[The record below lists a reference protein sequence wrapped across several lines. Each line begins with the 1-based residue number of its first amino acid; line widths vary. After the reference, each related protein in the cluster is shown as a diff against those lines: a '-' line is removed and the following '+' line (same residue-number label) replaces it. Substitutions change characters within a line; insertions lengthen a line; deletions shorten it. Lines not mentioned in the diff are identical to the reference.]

1 MPTNFLWGFFYKAQ
15 RETEYD
21 MGDAFKP
28 YRIVVS
34 EGFESPHWVIKEN
47 HEYFKPLWN
56 DAKAYIKYLLT
67 DKNVTSKEEYGKEF
81 WGDVVLKKSFVF
93 EFKTCISSELLA
105 AFLNEKWVSGFK
117 SEGIYKMAILPS
129 ESTGKNLNIYVFDG
143 DKVNKYVVPFVDK
156 GLSTED
162 YDDIIASL
170 YDENIESY
178 SVIKEYVT
186 NYVYQYLS
194 PDVLIVAQGPKYRN
208 YKNLIC
214 NVPEKIRNIQQPN
227 SSQDLDDIAKIVL
240 GEDEDDYIRSIDVY
254 NKTIA
259 FQNLSNMYRIYT
271 DGLLE
276 YKYLH
281 GVNSYEKGSKVEALK
296 RVLEFINHREKLVS
310 GVDVYLSGIVEQN
323 GYYSFTFDYKFND
336 IAVSFNEYTVN
347 NRDKNK
353 LNHAITV
360 DANSQRVLS
369 CYWILKEFKTGR
381 ENLMLNVKFESLFDD
396 IFNLYKDIS
405 IKDFSVKDINMAYE
419 VKFSTESQSLEP
431 VWIVETMEGKRYVV
445 PMQKKPPEV

>member
-1 MPTNFLWGFFYKAQ
+1 
-15 RETEYD
+15 
-21 MGDAFKP
+21 
-28 YRIVVS
+28 
-34 EGFESPHWVIKEN
+34 
-47 HEYFKPLWN
+47 
-56 DAKAYIKYLLT
+56 
-67 DKNVTSKEEYGKEF
+67 
-81 WGDVVLKKSFVF
+81 
-93 EFKTCISSELLA
+93 LA

-117 SEGIYKMAILPS
+117 SEVSIKWQFFRRKVQAKISIYMCL
-129 ESTGKNLNIYVFDG
+129 TGQSKQVCCSFR
-143 DKVNKYVVPFVDK
+143 DK

-194 PDVLIVAQGPKYRN
+194 PDVLIVAQGQNTETTRILFAMFRENK
-208 YKNLIC
+208 KHSAT
-214 NVPEKIRNIQQPN
+214 KQQ
-227 SSQDLDDIAKIVL
+227 SDLDDIAKIVL

-310 GVDVYLSGIVEQN
+310 VWMFICRNCGAERLLQ
-323 GYYSFTFDYKFND
+323 
-336 IAVSFNEYTVN
+336 
-347 NRDKNK
+347 
-353 LNHAITV
+353 
-360 DANSQRVLS
+360 
-369 CYWILKEFKTGR
+369 
-381 ENLMLNVKFESLFDD
+381 
-396 IFNLYKDIS
+396 LY
-405 IKDFSVKDINMAYE
+405 F
-419 VKFSTESQSLEP
+419 
-431 VWIVETMEGKRYVV
+431 
-445 PMQKKPPEV
+445 